1 MPKDEIVFTDGL
13 SVRKVSD
20 TLFGISINV
29 EKFADFMSAYKTAR
43 GYVNINIQKSKE
55 KDSWYGMLNTWQPDN
70 QKQIKPKEEIID
82 DEIPF

>member
-20 TLFGISINV
+20 TLFGVSINV

-43 GYVNINIQKSKE
+43 GYVNINIQKSKDKE
-55 KDSWYGMLNTWQPDN
+55 SWYGMLNTWQP
-70 QKQIKPKEEIID
+70 KQETKPKEEIID